1 MFEIAKNEDVNVEMV
16 LQDDDNINLN
26 YGNKKNLVINVMINN
41 ILFYYISPI
50 ITFKFYR
57 FVSKKKKKQSF
68 IGLNVDI

>member
-1 MFEIAKNEDVNVEMV
+1 
-16 LQDDDNINLN
+16 
-26 YGNKKNLVINVMINN
+26 MINN

-57 FVSKKKKKQSF
+57 FVSLKKKSF